1 MSRVM
6 KAMVLT
12 GHGGLD
18 RYEWR
23 EDWPVPVPGSMEVLI
38 GVGACGLNNTDVNTR
53 TGWYSRTVTDA
64 TTGDARAGV
73 DTGDADWGGRPIR
86 FPRIQGA
93 DVVGEAVAVGEGAD
107 PGVIGKRVMVDA
119 WLRDRSDPEN
129 PDKAGYFGSEI
140 DGGFAEYA
148 RCDARNL
155 AVVESDLTDAELA
168 TFSCSYTTA
177 EGMLNRASVGAG
189 DTVLVP
195 GASGGVGG
203 ALIQLAKRRGARAIA
218 MASEAKHAGVAKLG
232 PDLIL
237 PRAPRDLREALEG
250 ETVTVVA
257 DVVGGPGWPALIDIL
272 ARGGRYTCSGAIAGP
287 VVALDLRSLYLR
299 DLTFTG
305 STVVPSH
312 VFRDVV
318 GYIERG
324 EVRPVLAATWPLS
337 ERAPVLGICVR
348 RDAASQGAR
357 VAQVA
362 SALAAMIEC
371 SDAFDA
377 GDVDVSD
384 AVLAPGYGR
393 LNEAVREA
401 MAMAAGHE
409 GLLLD
414 PVYTGKAMAGLIAH
428 VRSGRIAAG
437 SRVLFVHTGGQPALF
452 AYADSLGSWLSEAP
466 DGPAR

>member
-1 MSRVM
+1 MSRAM

-23 EDWPVPVPGSMEVLI
+23 EDWPVPVPGPMEVLI
-38 GVGACGLNNTDVNTR
+38 AVGACGLNNTDVNTR

-64 TTGDARAGV
+64 TTGDARAGL
-73 DTGDADWGGRPIR
+73 DAGDAGWGGRPIR

-93 DVVGEAVAVGEGAD
+93 DVVGNVVAVGEGAD
-107 PGVIGKRVMVDA
+107 TGLVGRRVMVDG
-119 WLRDRSDPEN
+119 WQRDRSDPEN
-129 PDKAGYFGSEI
+129 LDKAGYFGSEI
-140 DGGFAEYA
+140 DGGFAEYTK
-148 RCDARNL
+148 CDMHNL

-177 EGMLNRASVGAG
+177 EGMLNRACVEAG

-203 ALIQLAKRRGARAIA
+203 ALVQLAKRRGARAIA
-218 MASEAKHAGVAKLG
+218 MASEAKHAEVARLD
-232 PDLIL
+232 PDRIL
-237 PRAPRDLREALEG
+237 PRAPGDLRGALEG

-287 VVALDLRSLYLR
+287 MVTLDLRSLYLR
-299 DLTFTG
+299 DLAFTG
-305 STVVPSH
+305 STVVPGH

-337 ERAPVLGICVR
+337 ELRA
-348 RDAASQGAR
+348 
-357 VAQVA
+357 AQR
-362 SALAAMIEC
+362 
-371 SDAFDA
+371 AFIDK
-377 GDVDVSD
+377 
-384 AVLAPGYGR
+384 R
-393 LNEAVREA
+393 
-401 MAMAAGHE
+401 
-409 GLLLD
+409 
-414 PVYTGKAMAGLIAH
+414 H
-428 VRSGRIAAG
+428 VGNI
-437 SRVLFVHTGGQPALF
+437 VVVP
-452 AYADSLGSWLSEAP
+452 
-466 DGPAR
+466 